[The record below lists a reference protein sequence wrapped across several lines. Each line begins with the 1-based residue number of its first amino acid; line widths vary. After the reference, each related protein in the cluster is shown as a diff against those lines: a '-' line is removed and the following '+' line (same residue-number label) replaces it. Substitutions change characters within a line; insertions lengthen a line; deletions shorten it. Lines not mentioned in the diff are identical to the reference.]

1 MSGLSIIRQALF
13 LVYIQVILQ
22 LPYHIVAKSVPL
34 AHTGLGLA
42 VFTITSAYPMPPDTS
57 HVSLLKSHLYMHRHT
72 KRFPF
77 PCLRTRLLSIHFDK
91 FLIYFFNVFCLDSS
105 IIWINP
111 AADIKSLPIQIF
123 HLPNCDTSGVTISF
137 LLF

>member
-1 MSGLSIIRQALF
+1 MVLILDFYLFFCIQLHCDKDFISILIECFFHNIFSFLSGLSIIRQALF

-91 FLIYFFNVFCLDSS
+91 FLIYFF
-105 IIWINP
+105 
-111 AADIKSLPIQIF
+111 
-123 HLPNCDTSGVTISF
+123 
-137 LLF
+137 